1 MAWSRRSFARCLAD
15 KRAPGKIRHTL
26 ADLIGQ
32 RVFGI
37 ACGHPDGNDA
47 DHLADDPI
55 HKLLLGRD
63 PVSGAPLASQ
73 PTISRFENGARRTVL
88 YRMGRE
94 LAASVIERH
103 RRRLQGR
110 ARRITIDL
118 DPTDDLT
125 HGAQQLTFFNGHYGG
140 WCYLPLLG
148 FLSFDR
154 EAEQYLCAAVLRPG
168 KAVAA
173 DGTLGLLC
181 RLLPLLRAAFPRA
194 RFLVRLDGGFA
205 TPEIFDF
212 LDAEPRLDYVVA
224 MAKNAVLQR
233 HAESA
238 MQVARAQSE
247 VGGETAHVY
256 TDTRYAARTWDH
268 ERRVVIKAEVVRLG
282 DREPRDNPRFVVT
295 NLRQTPRFIYEKV
308 YCARGDIEN
317 RIKELLDGLQIDR
330 TSCCLFSANQLR
342 VFLTAAAYV
351 LMQELRL
358 RAARTACARSQV
370 TWLRDRLLKLGVH
383 VVRSVRRV
391 VLHLPRSTPHL
402 ERPHTRAPPRRRCG
416 AAVGPGRPW
425 SRAVRTGSAET
436 RTTFSSGMPNSVC
449 NSTTSAATF
458 GPSWRQPRPT
468 RRRSAARAGPARAA
482 GTASSGPPRCRSAA
496 RGDARRQ
503 VFLILRRHTVQRDR
517 AAAVRTGR
525 RGRRHVCLVS
535 LRRLPAAPLPS
546 VLRPGSPPGT
556 PAASLRPV
564 LGEGSRLSA
573 AGAPR
578 RLELLLQMLATALP
592 VIPIL
597 DQLRLVSFEAFDAPH
612 VPRVPADAQVRS
624 NRRGRASCAASFTY
638 RHRRGGTSHSRWARA
653 LDSPPVAPRPP
664 ASWAAWAA
672 PRRGC
677 RCPTLA
683 SVMPPPVGCAN
694 PGSACRRRCPRPI
707 PAPITPFG
715 GQIWTFVNN
724 AG

>member
-1 MAWSRRSFARCLAD
+1 MR
-15 KRAPGKIRHTL
+15 
-26 ADLIGQ
+26 
-32 RVFGI
+32 
-37 ACGHPDGNDA
+37 
-47 DHLADDPI
+47 
-55 HKLLLGRD
+55 
-63 PVSGAPLASQ
+63 
-73 PTISRFENGARRTVL
+73 ISRFENGARRFENGARRSVL

-94 LAASVIERH
+94 LAACVIERH

-125 HGAQQLTFFNGHYGG
+125 HGAQQLTLFNGHYGG
-140 WCYLPLLG
+140 WCYLPMLG

-256 TDTRYAARTWDH
+256 TDTRYAAGTWDH

-402 ERPHTRAPPRRRCG
+402 EGVAAHRTRAGRARRIAHPLRR
-416 AAVGPGRPW
+416 AHLLPGRH
-425 SRAVRTGSAET
+425 
-436 RTTFSSGMPNSVC
+436 
-449 NSTTSAATF
+449 
-458 GPSWRQPRPT
+458 GP
-468 RRRSAARAGPARAA
+468 
-482 GTASSGPPRCRSAA
+482 
-496 RGDARRQ
+496 
-503 VFLILRRHTVQRDR
+503 LR
-517 AAAVRTGR
+517 
-525 RGRRHVCLVS
+525 
-535 LRRLPAAPLPS
+535 
-546 VLRPGSPPGT
+546 
-556 PAASLRPV
+556 
-564 LGEGSRLSA
+564 
-573 AGAPR
+573 
-578 RLELLLQMLATALP
+578 
-592 VIPIL
+592 
-597 DQLRLVSFEAFDAPH
+597 
-612 VPRVPADAQVRS
+612 
-624 NRRGRASCAASFTY
+624 
-638 RHRRGGTSHSRWARA
+638 
-653 LDSPPVAPRPP
+653 
-664 ASWAAWAA
+664 
-672 PRRGC
+672 RRGC

-683 SVMPPPVGCAN
+683 SVMPPPVGCSN
-694 PGSACRRRCPRPI
+694 PGSACRQRCPRPI

-715 GQIWTFVNN
+715 GRIWTFMNN

>member
-1 MAWSRRSFARCLAD
+1 MTPDTIPQSVLFPDLFDKPLVATFNQEHASSDGGAVLLKAAERVYGLVKAFARCLAD

-94 LAASVIERH
+94 LAACVIERH
-103 RRRLQGR
+103 RRRLHGR

-140 WCYLPLLG
+140 WCYLPMLG

-181 RLLPLLRAAFPRA
+181 RLLPLLRAAFPQA

-256 TDTRYAARTWDH
+256 TDTRYAAGTWDH

-402 ERPHTRAPPRRRCG
+402 EA
-416 AAVGPGRPW
+416 
-425 SRAVRTGSAET
+425 
-436 RTTFSSGMPNSVC
+436 
-449 NSTTSAATF
+449 
-458 GPSWRQPRPT
+458 WRHI
-468 RRRSAARAGPARAA
+468 A
-482 GTASSGPPRCRSAA
+482 
-496 RGDARRQ
+496 
-503 VFLILRRHTVQRDR
+503 
-517 AAAVRTGR
+517 
-525 RGRRHVCLVS
+525 
-535 LRRLPAAPLPS
+535 
-546 VLRPGSPPGT
+546 
-556 PAASLRPV
+556 
-564 LGEGSRLSA
+564 LG
-573 AGAPR
+573 
-578 RLELLLQMLATALP
+578 
-592 VIPIL
+592 
-597 DQLRLVSFEAFDAPH
+597 
-612 VPRVPADAQVRS
+612 
-624 NRRGRASCAASFTY
+624 
-638 RHRRGGTSHSRWARA
+638 WARA
-653 LDSPPVAPRPP
+653 PDSPPVAPRPP

-672 PRRGC
+672 PPAGLSLPQPSRPWARAPDSPPVAP
-677 RCPTLA
+677 RPPA
-683 SVMPPPVGCAN
+683 MPPPVGC
-694 PGSACRRRCPRPI
+694 ST
-707 PAPITPFG
+707 PAPLAGDDVRDPFLRRSRPLAVESG
-715 GQIWTFVNN
+715 PS
-724 AG
+724 